1 MTGTEFQEDSRE
13 DHEGIDRAGNGDFHL
28 ALDGY
33 EGPIDLLLDLARTQ
47 KLDLTR
53 ISILALVDQYL
64 AFIQK
69 ARDLRLELAADYL
82 VMAAWLAYLKSRLL
96 LPDPPA
102 EGDAEPTGAEMAAAL
117 RLQLQ
122 RLEAL
127 RRAAAQLVA
136 LPQRGQELFAR
147 GELEPREETLTVRYH
162 ARLFDLLRA
171 YGRVQ
176 GRRGGDTLHI
186 PVWEL
191 YSVEEA
197 MQRLTGGMA
206 RLPGWHDLLSFLPR
220 DGGSDLRLRSAL
232 ACTFLA
238 GLELCREGRAELR
251 QDGPF
256 GPVLL
261 RSKDGSGAEVPP
273 RP

>member
-1 MTGTEFQEDSRE
+1 MPGSAFEEDVPDGWRE
-13 DHEGIDRAGNGDFHL
+13 DGRFRVS
-28 ALDGY
+28 LDGY

-47 KLDLTR
+47 KVDLTR

-64 AFIQK
+64 AFMQR

-96 LPDPPA
+96 LPEPPA
-102 EGDAEPTGAEMAAAL
+102 EGDSEPSGAEMAAAL

-127 RRAAAQLVA
+127 RRAAERLVA
-136 LPQRGQELFAR
+136 LPQRGQELLAR
-147 GELEPREETLTVRYH
+147 GHVEPREETVRIRYH

-171 YGRVQ
+171 YGRIQ
-176 GRRGGDTLHI
+176 ARRGGDTLHI

-191 YSVEEA
+191 YSIEEA
-197 MQRLTGGMA
+197 MQRLTGGIA
-206 RLPGWHDLLSFLPR
+206 RLPGWQSLLSFLPR
-220 DGGSDLRLRSAL
+220 DSSSDLRLRSAL
-232 ACTFLA
+232 ACMLLA
-238 GLELCREGRAELR
+238 GLELCREGRAEVR
-251 QDGPF
+251 QDDPF

-261 RSKDGSGAEVPP
+261 RRRAVREGEGAAP
-273 RP
+273 